1 MEMKRINRILGL
13 LLLALAIFNPTNG
26 FAAELSLAERGDSA
40 YEADNF
46 VLAEQLYISA
56 LEKHGAS
63 PSLYYNIGNAYYRQG
78 NLGMAVVN
86 YERALKLDPTDEDAR
101 ANLEFVQGKLADKQ
115 FDDGSIMTRLSDRA
129 VSAFK
134 ADTWAV
140 IAVVLF
146 AVFIGCIA
154 VYLFANA
161 VVLRKISFFGGIIVF
176 VTTFVA
182 VIISFA
188 AANRVTSSDY
198 GIILPPAAQL
208 ATTPREAR
216 SQSEQAFLLHEG
228 TKVMIVDSISTSA
241 EGKWYEVRVG
251 ARDRAWI
258 KADEIEKI

>member
-13 LLLALAIFNPTNG
+13 LLLTLVVFSPARG
-26 FAAELSLAERGDSA
+26 FAAALSLTERGDSA

-56 LEKHGAS
+56 LEKHGTS

-134 ADTWAV
+134 ADT
-140 IAVVLF
+140 LF
-146 AVFIGCIA
+146 
-154 VYLFANA
+154 
-161 VVLRKISFFGGIIVF
+161 
-176 VTTFVA
+176 
-182 VIISFA
+182 
-188 AANRVTSSDY
+188 
-198 GIILPPAAQL
+198 
-208 ATTPREAR
+208 
-216 SQSEQAFLLHEG
+216 
-228 TKVMIVDSISTSA
+228 
-241 EGKWYEVRVG
+241 
-251 ARDRAWI
+251 
-258 KADEIEKI
+258 